1 MKKTAIIQARM
12 SSTRLPGKVMKTLID
27 RPLIEHVISR
37 VKAAKQVDEIVLA
50 TTIEEKDDVLVNE
63 AETMQIPWFRGSRD
77 DVLSRYY
84 HAAKESN
91 ADIII
96 RITSDCPVIDPE
108 VIDKMLDIFIKEKNS
123 GNNIDYISNTLSRTF
138 PRGLDVEVFTFDAL
152 KKTYRKATQTYEREH
167 VTPYIYHNP
176 DKFALRNYSNDTDL
190 SEYRLTVDTYEDF
203 ILIEDIYKALY
214 KRTKIF
220 LLDDIVNFL
229 GSNPRIAE
237 INKNIVQ
244 KKLGE

>member
-1 MKKTAIIQARM
+1 
-12 SSTRLPGKVMKTLID
+12 MKTLID